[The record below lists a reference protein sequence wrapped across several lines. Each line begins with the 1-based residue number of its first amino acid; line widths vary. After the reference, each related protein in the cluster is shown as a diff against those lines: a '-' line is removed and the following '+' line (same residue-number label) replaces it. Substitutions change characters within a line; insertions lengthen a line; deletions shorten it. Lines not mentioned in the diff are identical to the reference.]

1 LRLDPVKADFFGAW
15 VAGVTADSWS
25 ERLASTPRGKLRVR
39 FWAAEWS
46 KDRIHDRYMVRIAAA
61 DLPTSLWDEVIAA
74 VAAWW
79 KARERRVRLSPQ
91 NVGKAAE
98 GASVQ

>member
-1 LRLDPVKADFFGAW
+1 MPLRHAGSFGFDFG
-15 VAGVTADSWS
+15 
-25 ERLASTPRGKLRVR
+25 
-39 FWAAEWS
+39 AAEWS
-46 KDRIHDRYMVRIAAA
+46 KDRIHDRYVVRIAAA
-61 DLPTSLWDEVIAA
+61 DVPTSLWDEVIAA

-91 NVGKAAE
+91 IVGKAAE